1 MRVKL
6 REKLLDQWLSQV
18 KALKSVLTF
27 QEIVEL
33 GKLHLGLAFST
44 LSETLVYRG
53 VFLG

>member
-6 REKLLDQWLSQV
+6 RKKLLDQWLSQV
-18 KALKSVLTF
+18 KALKRVLAL

-33 GKLHLGLAFST
+33 GVLHLGLAFSS
-44 LSETLVYRG
+44 LSETLVNRS